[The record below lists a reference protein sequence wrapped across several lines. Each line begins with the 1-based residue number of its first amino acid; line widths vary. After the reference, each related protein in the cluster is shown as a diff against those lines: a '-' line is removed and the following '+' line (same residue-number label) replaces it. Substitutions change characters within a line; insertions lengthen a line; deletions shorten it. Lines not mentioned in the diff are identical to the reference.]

1 MIMNGEFE
9 DNEGNKA
16 DGCPECKKN
25 PELSLVPLKNGRVT
39 TMLEG
44 VKETHEC
51 LQSVEDE
58 DEENTGGGY
67 KLYNLNMRDFQKHL

>member
-1 MIMNGEFE
+1 MNGEFE

-16 DGCPECKKN
+16 NGCPECKQN

-51 LQSVEDE
+51 YQKE
-58 DEENTGGGY
+58 DEEEENTDSGY
-67 KLYNLNMRDFQKHL
+67 KLFNLNMKDF